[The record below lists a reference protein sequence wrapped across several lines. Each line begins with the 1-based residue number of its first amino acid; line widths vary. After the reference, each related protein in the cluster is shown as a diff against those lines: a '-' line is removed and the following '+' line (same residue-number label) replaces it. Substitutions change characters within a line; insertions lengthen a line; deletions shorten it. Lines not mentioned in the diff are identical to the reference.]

1 MLLRNI
7 IILVFVMLFSINIS
21 NIAAYRSD
29 DDQIY
34 MNKLPQNNVRKD
46 SNFIQQLQALLTAME
61 AVDRKSDKDDTS
73 SPDRVFN
80 PRSTVH
86 RRPGL
91 LRLKKK

>member
-21 NIAAYRSD
+21 NIAAYWYD

-34 MNKLPQNNVRKD
+34 MNNVSPNNVRKD
-46 SNFIQQLQALLTAME
+46 SNFIQQLQPLLTAME
-61 AVDRKSDKDDTS
+61 VADGKSDKDDTS
-73 SPDRVFN
+73 SVDRVFN
-80 PRSTVH
+80 TRSTVH